1 MSEFYDF
8 HLSNNILS
16 GLDKL
21 GLKNPTSIQEKTFS
35 TINNNRDLIAC
46 SATGTGKTMAY
57 LIPLINTFVIN
68 QNNTNQ
74 ENNTNKSDKS
84 SNIPAKDNA
93 SLKNALQVI
102 ILVPTQELGAQVAG
116 EVHKLCTLSNISIKT
131 LLLIGDGNINRQI
144 ESIKH
149 NKPNIVVCTPSRLA
163 KLIKLKKIKVH
174 QVKTLV
180 LDEAD
185 KLMDK
190 TCYED
195 ILFIRKSLMKRTQVL
210 LFSASM
216 NKKTIKSANV
226 IAYKPVIL
234 DLISENKECIP
245 KTIKH
250 IYFISDRRQRIEML
264 RKIVK
269 ANNSGKTLI
278 FINTKYDLEET
289 FQKLQYHHYNV
300 GSIAGNLDNHT
311 KKKVIEDFKSGKIQY
326 LLATDVASRG
336 LQIEHI
342 STVINL
348 NLPEEPIEYQHRAG
362 RCGRNENIGLC
373 ISIITENELPKI
385 KKYQKLF
392 HVNFVQKKLFQGKI
406 VGK

>member
-1 MSEFYDF
+1 MSTFYDF
-8 HLSNNILS
+8 HLNNNILS

-21 GLKNPTSIQEKTFS
+21 GLKNPTPIQEKTFLAIS
-35 TINNNRDLIAC
+35 NNRDLMAC

-57 LIPLINTFVIN
+57 LIPLINAFVIN
-68 QNNTNQ
+68 QNNTN
-74 ENNTNKSDKS
+74 
-84 SNIPAKDNA
+84 AV
-93 SLKNALQVI
+93 QVI

-116 EVHKLCTLSNISIKT
+116 EVHKLCDSSNVSIKT

-185 KLMDK
+185 RLTDK
-190 TCYED
+190 SCYND

-210 LFSASM
+210 LFSASID
-216 NKKTIKSANV
+216 KRTIKSANV
-226 IAYKPVIL
+226 LTYKPIMI
-234 DLISENKECIP
+234 DLIRENKECIP
-245 KTIKH
+245 KRIIH

-269 ANNSGKTLI
+269 ANNSDKTLI

-300 GSIAGNLDNHT
+300 GSIAGNFDNHT

-336 LQIEHI
+336 LQIDHI
-342 STVINL
+342 TTVINL
-348 NLPEEPIEYQHRAG
+348 NLPEEAIEYQHRAG
-362 RCGRNENIGLC
+362 RCGRNGDNGLC
-373 ISIITENELPKI
+373 ISIITENELSKI

>member
-1 MSEFYDF
+1 MSEFYNF
-8 HLSNNILS
+8 NLNNNILS

-21 GLKNPTSIQEKTFS
+21 GLKNPTSIQEKTFL
-35 TINNNRDLIAC
+35 TISNNRDLIAC

-57 LIPLINTFVIN
+57 LIPLLNVLVNN
-68 QNNTNQ
+68 QSSTNQ
-74 ENNTNKSDKS
+74 EDDTNISTKNVNVQQDNNYS
-84 SNIPAKDNA
+84 
-93 SLKNALQVI
+93 KNAVQVI
-102 ILVPTQELGAQVAG
+102 ILVPTQELGAQVAR
-116 EVHKLCTLSNISIKT
+116 ETHKLCELSNISIKT

-185 KLMDK
+185 RLMDK

-226 IAYKPVIL
+226 ITYKPVIL

-269 ANNSGKTLI
+269 ANNGGKTLI

-336 LQIEHI
+336 LQIDNI

-348 NLPEEPIEYQHRAG
+348 NLPEESIEYQHRAG
-362 RCGRNENIGLC
+362 RCGRNGNIGLC
-373 ISIITENELPKI
+373 ISIITENELSKI

>member
-1 MSEFYDF
+1 MSEFYNF
-8 HLSNNILS
+8 NLNNNILS

-21 GLKNPTSIQEKTFS
+21 GLKNPTSIQEKTFL
-35 TINNNRDLIAC
+35 TISNNRDLIAC

-57 LIPLINTFVIN
+57 LIPLLNVLANN
-68 QNNTNQ
+68 QSSTNQ
-74 ENNTNKSDKS
+74 EDDTNISTKNINVQQDNNHS
-84 SNIPAKDNA
+84 
-93 SLKNALQVI
+93 KNAVQVI
-102 ILVPTQELGAQVAG
+102 ILVPTQELGAQVAR
-116 EVHKLCTLSNISIKT
+116 ETHKLCELSNISIKT

-185 KLMDK
+185 RLMDK

-216 NKKTIKSANV
+216 TKKTIKSANV
-226 IAYKPVIL
+226 ITYKPVIL

-269 ANNSGKTLI
+269 ANNGGKTLI

-336 LQIEHI
+336 LQIDNI

-348 NLPEEPIEYQHRAG
+348 NLPEESIEYQHRAG
-362 RCGRNENIGLC
+362 RCGRNGNIGLC
-373 ISIITENELPKI
+373 ISIITENELSKI

>member
-1 MSEFYDF
+1 MSTFYDF
-8 HLSNNILS
+8 HLNNNILS

-35 TINNNRDLIAC
+35 AIHNNRDLIAC

-57 LIPLINTFVIN
+57 LIPLLNILVNN
-68 QNNTNQ
+68 QSNTNQ
-74 ENNTNKSDKS
+74 EEDKHTNL
-84 SNIPAKDNA
+84 NIKKDTIYFQNA
-93 SLKNALQVI
+93 VQVI
-102 ILVPTQELGAQVAG
+102 VLVPTQELGAQVAG
-116 EVHKLCTLSNISIKT
+116 EIHKLCELSDIAIKA

-144 ESIKH
+144 EAIKH

-185 KLMDK
+185 RLMDK
-190 TCYED
+190 ACYED
-195 ILFIRKSLMKRTQVL
+195 ILFIRKSLMKRTQAL

-216 NKKTIKSANV
+216 TKKTIKSASA
-226 IAYKPVIL
+226 ITYKPVIL
-234 DLISENKECIP
+234 DLIDENKECIP

-269 ANNSGKTLI
+269 ANDGGKTLI

-348 NLPEEPIEYQHRAG
+348 NLPEESIEYQHRAG
-362 RCGRNENIGLC
+362 RCGRNGNVGLC
-373 ISIITENELPKI
+373 ISIITENELLKI

-392 HVNFVQKKLFQGKI
+392 HINFVRKKLFQGKI

>member
-1 MSEFYDF
+1 MSEFYNF
-8 HLSNNILS
+8 NLNNNILS

-21 GLKNPTSIQEKTFS
+21 SLKNPTPIQEKTFS
-35 TINNNRDLIAC
+35 TISNNRDLIAC

-57 LIPLINTFVIN
+57 LIPLLNVLVNN
-68 QNNTNQ
+68 QSNTNQ
-74 ENNTNKSDKS
+74 ENDTNISTK
-84 SNIPAKDNA
+84 NVNVQQDNNH
-93 SLKNALQVI
+93 SKNAVQVI
-102 ILVPTQELGAQVAG
+102 ILVPTQELGAQVAR
-116 EVHKLCTLSNISIKT
+116 ETHKLCELSNVSIKT

-185 KLMDK
+185 RLMDK

-226 IAYKPVIL
+226 ITYKPVIL

-269 ANNSGKTLI
+269 ANNGGKTLI

-336 LQIEHI
+336 LQIDNI

-348 NLPEEPIEYQHRAG
+348 NLPEESIEYQHRAG
-362 RCGRNENIGLC
+362 RCGRNGNVGLC
-373 ISIITENELPKI
+373 ISIITENELSKI